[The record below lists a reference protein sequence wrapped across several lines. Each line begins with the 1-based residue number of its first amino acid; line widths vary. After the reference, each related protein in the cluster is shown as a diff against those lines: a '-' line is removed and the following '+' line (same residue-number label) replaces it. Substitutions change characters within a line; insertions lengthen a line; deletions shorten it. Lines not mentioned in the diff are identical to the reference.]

1 MAEVFHSLMMHR
13 KDSPMIALGKTQS
26 LKIAREKDFGVFLED
41 GEGTSV
47 LLPKKQVPNGKTIGD
62 EISVFIYKDS
72 RDRLIATTRKPLMEV
87 GDIAKVTVQDVTKIG
102 AFVDIGLERD
112 VLLPYHEMRYEVKKG
127 DTVEVYLYE
136 DHSNRL
142 AATMYTKKHE
152 DATVIKND
160 EIKTYHYEQNAD
172 EVLTILKEKFGG
184 HVPYTDKTVQPDEIQ
199 RDFGMS
205 KAAFK
210 RSVGKL
216 LKEGKIKITKTSI
229 FCLY

>member
-1 MAEVFHSLMMHR
+1 
-13 KDSPMIALGKTQS
+13 MIELGKIQT
-26 LKIAREKDFGVFLED
+26 LKIAREKDFGVYLED
-41 GEGTSV
+41 SEGGSV
-47 LLPKKQVPNGKTIGD
+47 LLPKKQVPNGKNIGD
-62 EISVFIYKDS
+62 EIEVFVYKDS
-72 RDRLIATTRKPLMEV
+72 RDRLIATTKKPLISV
-87 GDIAKVTVQDVTKIG
+87 GEIAKVTVKDVTNIG

-112 VLLPYHEMRYEVKKG
+112 VLLPYHEMRYDIKKG
-127 DTVEVYLYE
+127 DSIEVYLYV
-136 DHSNRL
+136 DHSQRL
-142 AATMYTKKHE
+142 AATMYTRKHE

-160 EIKTYHYEQNAD
+160 KIKTYFYEQNAD
-172 EVLTILKEKFGG
+172 DVLTILKEKFDG

-210 RSVGKL
+210 RAVGKL

>member
-1 MAEVFHSLMMHR
+1 M
-13 KDSPMIALGKTQS
+13 KGNITMIELGKIQT
-26 LKIAREKDFGVFLED
+26 LKITREKDFGVYLED
-41 GEGTSV
+41 SEGASV
-47 LLPKKQVPNGKTIGD
+47 LLPKKQVPNGKNIGD

-72 RDRLIATTRKPLMEV
+72 RDRLIATTKKPLMVV
-87 GDIAKVTVQDVTKIG
+87 GDIAKVMVKDVTTIG
-102 AFVDIGLERD
+102 AFIDIGLERD

-127 DTVEVYLYE
+127 DTVEVYLYV
-136 DHSNRL
+136 DHSSRL

-152 DATVIKND
+152 EATVIKND
-160 EIKTYHYEQNAD
+160 EIKTYFYEQNAD
-172 EVLTILKEKFGG
+172 EVLAILKEKFGG

-210 RSVGKL
+210 RAVGKL

>member
-1 MAEVFHSLMMHR
+1 
-13 KDSPMIALGKTQS
+13 MIELGKIQT
-26 LKIAREKDFGVFLED
+26 LKIAREKDFGVYLED
-41 GEGTSV
+41 LDGGSV
-47 LLPKKQVPNGKTIGD
+47 LLPRKQVPNGKNIGD
-62 EISVFIYKDS
+62 EIEVFVYKDS
-72 RDRLIATTRKPLMEV
+72 RDRLIATTKKPLISV
-87 GDIAKVTVQDVTKIG
+87 GEIAKVTVKDVTNIG

-112 VLLPYHEMRYEVKKG
+112 VLLPYHEMRYDIKKG
-127 DTVEVYLYE
+127 DSIDVYLYV
-136 DHSNRL
+136 DHSQRL
-142 AATMYTKKHE
+142 AATMYTRKHE

-160 EIKTYHYEQNAD
+160 KIKTYFYEQNAD
-172 EVLTILKEKFGG
+172 DVLTILKEKFDG

-210 RSVGKL
+210 RAVGKL

>member
-1 MAEVFHSLMMHR
+1 
-13 KDSPMIALGKTQS
+13 MIELGKIQT
-26 LKIAREKDFGVFLED
+26 LKIAREKDFGVYLED
-41 GEGTSV
+41 SEGGSV
-47 LLPKKQVPNGKTIGD
+47 LLPKKQVPNGKNIGD
-62 EISVFIYKDS
+62 EIEVFVYKDS
-72 RDRLIATTRKPLMEV
+72 RDRLIATTKKPLISV
-87 GDIAKVTVQDVTKIG
+87 GEIAKVIVKDVTNIG

-112 VLLPYHEMRYEVKKG
+112 VLLPYHEMRYEIKKG
-127 DTVEVYLYE
+127 DTIEVYLYV
-136 DHSNRL
+136 DHSQRL
-142 AATMYTKKHE
+142 AATMYTRKHE

-160 EIKTYHYEQNAD
+160 KIKTYFYEQNAD
-172 EVLTILKEKFGG
+172 DVLTILKEKFDG

-210 RSVGKL
+210 RAVGKL

>member
-1 MAEVFHSLMMHR
+1 
-13 KDSPMIALGKTQS
+13 MIELGKLQT
-26 LKIAREKDFGVFLED
+26 LKISREKDFGVYLED
-41 GEGTSV
+41 SEGASV
-47 LLPKKQVPNGKTIGD
+47 LLPKKQVPNGKNIGD
-62 EISVFIYKDS
+62 EIEVFIYKDS
-72 RDRLIATTRKPLMEV
+72 RDRLIATTKKPLISV
-87 GDIAKVTVQDVTKIG
+87 GEIAKVLVKDVTNIG

-112 VLLPYHEMRYEVKKG
+112 VLLPYHEMRYEIKKG
-127 DTVEVYLYE
+127 DTIEVYLYV
-136 DHSNRL
+136 DHSQRL

-160 EIKTYHYEQNAD
+160 KIKTYFYEQNAD
-172 EVLTILKEKFGG
+172 DVLAILKEKFDG

-210 RSVGKL
+210 RAVGKL
-216 LKEGKIKITKTSI
+216 LKEEKIKITKTSI

>member
-1 MAEVFHSLMMHR
+1 
-13 KDSPMIALGKTQS
+13 MIELGKIQT
-26 LKIAREKDFGVFLED
+26 LKIAREKDFGVYLED
-41 GEGTSV
+41 SDGGSV
-47 LLPKKQVPNGKTIGD
+47 LLPRKQVPNGKNIGD
-62 EISVFIYKDS
+62 DIEVFVYKDS
-72 RDRLIATTRKPLMEV
+72 RDRLIATTKKPLISV
-87 GDIAKVTVQDVTKIG
+87 GEIAKVTVKDVTNIG

-112 VLLPYHEMRYEVKKG
+112 VLLPYHEMRYDIKKG
-127 DTVEVYLYE
+127 DSIDVYLYV
-136 DHSNRL
+136 DHSQRL
-142 AATMYTKKHE
+142 AATMYTRKHE

-160 EIKTYHYEQNAD
+160 KIKTYFYEQNAD
-172 EVLTILKEKFGG
+172 DVLTILKEKFDG

-210 RSVGKL
+210 RAVGKL

>member
-1 MAEVFHSLMMHR
+1 
-13 KDSPMIALGKTQS
+13 MIELGKMQT
-26 LKIAREKDFGVFLED
+26 LKIAREKDFGVYLED
-41 GEGTSV
+41 NEGASV

-62 EISVFIYKDS
+62 ELSVFVYKDS
-72 RDRLIATTRKPLMEV
+72 RDRLIATTQKPLVTV
-87 GDIAKVTVQDVTKIG
+87 GEIAKVMVKDVTKIG

-127 DTVEVYLYE
+127 DSVEVYLYV
-136 DHSNRL
+136 DHSQRL
-142 AATMYTKKHE
+142 AATMYTKKHT

-160 EIKTYHYEQNAD
+160 EIKSYFYEQNAD
-172 EVLTILKEKFGG
+172 EVLKILTEKFGG

>member
-1 MAEVFHSLMMHR
+1 
-13 KDSPMIALGKTQS
+13 MIELGKIQT
-26 LKIAREKDFGVFLED
+26 LKIAREKDFGVYLQDE
-41 GEGTSV
+41 EGASV
-47 LLPKKQVPNGKTIGD
+47 LLPKKQVPNGKSTGD
-62 EISVFIYKDS
+62 EIEVFVYKDS
-72 RDRLIATTRKPLMEV
+72 RDRLIATTKKPLMSV
-87 GDIAKVTVQDVTKIG
+87 GEIAKVMVKDVTNIG

-112 VLLPYHEMRYEVKKG
+112 VLLPYHEMRYDIKKG
-127 DTVEVYLYE
+127 DTIEVYLYV
-136 DHSNRL
+136 DHSQRL
-142 AATMYTKKHE
+142 AATMYTRKHE

-160 EIKTYHYEQNAD
+160 KIKTYFYEQNAD
-172 EVLTILKEKFGG
+172 DVLAILKEKFDG

-210 RSVGKL
+210 RAVGKL

>member
-1 MAEVFHSLMMHR
+1 
-13 KDSPMIALGKTQS
+13 MIELGKIQT

-41 GEGTSV
+41 SEGASV

-62 EISVFIYKDS
+62 EIEAFIYKDS
-72 RDRLIATTRKPLMEV
+72 SDRLIATTKKPLMSV
-87 GDIAKVTVQDVTKIG
+87 GEIAKVMVKDVTNIG

-112 VLLPYHEMRYEVKKG
+112 VLLPYHEMRYDIKKG
-127 DTVEVYLYE
+127 DSVEVYLYV
-136 DHSNRL
+136 DHSQRL

-152 DATVIKND
+152 DASVIKND
-160 EIKTYHYEQNAD
+160 KIKSYFYEQNAD
-172 EVLTILKEKFGG
+172 AVLTILKEKFDG

-210 RSVGKL
+210 RAVGKL

>member
-1 MAEVFHSLMMHR
+1 M
-13 KDSPMIALGKTQS
+13 KGNITMIELGKFQT
-26 LKIAREKDFGVFLED
+26 LKITREKDFGVYLED
-41 GEGTSV
+41 EEGASV

-62 EISVFIYKDS
+62 ELSVFIYKDS
-72 RDRLIATTRKPLMEV
+72 RDRLIATTKKPLMVV
-87 GDIAKVTVQDVTKIG
+87 GEIAKVMVKDVTKIG

-127 DTVEVYLYE
+127 DTVEVYLYV

-142 AATMYTKKHE
+142 AVTMYTKKHE
-152 DATVIKND
+152 DAQVIKND
-160 EIKTYHYEQNAD
+160 EIKTYFYEQNAD
-172 EVLTILKEKFGG
+172 DVLAILKEKFGG

-210 RSVGKL
+210 RAVGKL
-216 LKEGKIKITKTSI
+216 LKDGKIKITKTSI

>member
-1 MAEVFHSLMMHR
+1 
-13 KDSPMIALGKTQS
+13 MIELGKIQT

-41 GEGTSV
+41 SEGASV

-62 EISVFIYKDS
+62 EIEVFVYKDS
-72 RDRLIATTRKPLMEV
+72 SDRLIATSKKPLMSV
-87 GDIAKVTVQDVTKIG
+87 GEIAKVMVKDVTNIG

-112 VLLPYHEMRYEVKKG
+112 VLLPYHEMRYEIKKG
-127 DTVEVYLYE
+127 DSIDVYLYV
-136 DHSNRL
+136 DHSQRL

-152 DATVIKND
+152 DASVIKND
-160 EIKTYHYEQNAD
+160 KIKTYFYEQNAD
-172 EVLTILKEKFGG
+172 EVLTILKEKFDG

-210 RSVGKL
+210 RAVGKL

>member
-1 MAEVFHSLMMHR
+1 
-13 KDSPMIALGKTQS
+13 MIELGKIQT
-26 LKIAREKDFGVFLED
+26 LKISREKDFGVYLED
-41 GEGTSV
+41 SEGASV
-47 LLPKKQVPNGKTIGD
+47 LLPKKQVPNGKKIGD
-62 EISVFIYKDS
+62 EIEVFIYKDS
-72 RDRLIATTRKPLMEV
+72 RDRLIATTKKPLISV
-87 GDIAKVTVQDVTKIG
+87 GEIAKVLVKDVTNIG

-112 VLLPYHEMRYEVKKG
+112 VLLPYHEMRYEIKKG
-127 DTVEVYLYE
+127 DTIEVYLYV
-136 DHSNRL
+136 DHSQRL

-160 EIKTYHYEQNAD
+160 KIKTYFYEQNAD
-172 EVLTILKEKFGG
+172 DVLAILKEKFDG

-210 RSVGKL
+210 RAVGKL
-216 LKEGKIKITKTSI
+216 LKEEKIKITKTSI

>member
-1 MAEVFHSLMMHR
+1 
-13 KDSPMIALGKTQS
+13 MIELGKIQT
-26 LKIAREKDFGVFLED
+26 LKIAREKDFGVYLADE
-41 GEGTSV
+41 EGASV
-47 LLPKKQVPNGKTIGD
+47 LLPKKQVPNGKNIGD
-62 EISVFIYKDS
+62 DIEVFVYKDS
-72 RDRLIATTRKPLMEV
+72 RDRLIATTKKPLISV
-87 GDIAKVTVQDVTKIG
+87 GEIAKVLVKDVTNIG

-112 VLLPYHEMRYEVKKG
+112 VLLPYHEMRYELKKG
-127 DTVEVYLYE
+127 DTIEVYLYV
-136 DHSNRL
+136 DHSQRL

-160 EIKTYHYEQNAD
+160 KIKTYFYEQNAD
-172 EVLTILKEKFGG
+172 EVLTILKEKFDG

-210 RSVGKL
+210 RAVGKL

>member
-1 MAEVFHSLMMHR
+1 
-13 KDSPMIALGKTQS
+13 MIELGKIQT
-26 LKIAREKDFGVFLED
+26 LKIAREKDFGVYLED
-41 GEGTSV
+41 SEGGSV
-47 LLPKKQVPNGKTIGD
+47 LLPKKQVPNGKNIGD
-62 EISVFIYKDS
+62 EIEVFIYKDS
-72 RDRLIATTRKPLMEV
+72 RDRLIATTKKPLISV
-87 GDIAKVTVQDVTKIG
+87 GEIAKVTVKDVTNIG

-112 VLLPYHEMRYEVKKG
+112 VLLPYHEMRYDIKKG
-127 DTVEVYLYE
+127 DSIEVYLYV
-136 DHSNRL
+136 DHSQRL
-142 AATMYTKKHE
+142 AATMYTRKHE

-160 EIKTYHYEQNAD
+160 KIKTYFYEQNAD
-172 EVLTILKEKFGG
+172 DVLTILKEKFDG

-210 RSVGKL
+210 RAVGKL

>member
-1 MAEVFHSLMMHR
+1 
-13 KDSPMIALGKTQS
+13 MIELGKIQT
-26 LKIAREKDFGVFLED
+26 LKIAREKDFGVYLED
-41 GEGTSV
+41 SEGGSV
-47 LLPKKQVPNGKTIGD
+47 LLPKKQVPNGKNIGD
-62 EISVFIYKDS
+62 EIEVFVYKDS
-72 RDRLIATTRKPLMEV
+72 RDRLIATTKKPLISV
-87 GDIAKVTVQDVTKIG
+87 GEIAKVTVKDVTNIG

-112 VLLPYHEMRYEVKKG
+112 VLLPYHEMRYEIKKG
-127 DTVEVYLYE
+127 DTIEVYLYV
-136 DHSNRL
+136 DHSQRL
-142 AATMYTKKHE
+142 AATMYTRKHE

-160 EIKTYHYEQNAD
+160 KIKTYFYEQNAD
-172 EVLTILKEKFGG
+172 DVLTILKEKFDG

-210 RSVGKL
+210 RAVGKL

>member
-1 MAEVFHSLMMHR
+1 
-13 KDSPMIALGKTQS
+13 MIELGKIQT
-26 LKIAREKDFGVFLED
+26 LKIAREKEFGVYLED
-41 GEGTSV
+41 GTGASV
-47 LLPKKQVPNGKTIGD
+47 LLPKRQVPNGKSVGD
-62 EISVFIYKDS
+62 ELTVFVYKDS
-72 RDRLIATTRKPLMEV
+72 RDRLIATTKKPLMSV
-87 GDIAKVTVQDVTKIG
+87 GEISKVVVKDVTNIG

-112 VLLPYHEMRYEVKKG
+112 VLLPYHEMRYEIKKG
-127 DTVEVYLYE
+127 DTVEVYLYV
-136 DHSNRL
+136 DHSQRL
-142 AATMYTKKHE
+142 AATMFTKKHE

-160 EIKTYHYEQNAD
+160 EIKTYFYEQNAD
-172 EVLTILKEKFGG
+172 EVLKILKEKFDG

-210 RSVGKL
+210 RAVGKL

>member
-1 MAEVFHSLMMHR
+1 
-13 KDSPMIALGKTQS
+13 MIELGKIQT
-26 LKIAREKDFGVFLED
+26 LKIAREKDFGVYLED
-41 GEGTSV
+41 SDGGSV
-47 LLPKKQVPNGKTIGD
+47 LLPRKQVPNGKNIGD
-62 EISVFIYKDS
+62 EIEVFVYKDS
-72 RDRLIATTRKPLMEV
+72 RDRLIATTKKPLISV
-87 GDIAKVTVQDVTKIG
+87 GEIAKVTVKDVTNIG

-112 VLLPYHEMRYEVKKG
+112 VLLPYHEMRYDIKKG
-127 DTVEVYLYE
+127 DSIDVYLYV
-136 DHSNRL
+136 DHSQRL
-142 AATMYTKKHE
+142 AATMYTRKHE

-160 EIKTYHYEQNAD
+160 KIKTYFYEQNAD
-172 EVLTILKEKFGG
+172 DVLTILKEKFDG

-210 RSVGKL
+210 RAVGKL

>member
-1 MAEVFHSLMMHR
+1 
-13 KDSPMIALGKTQS
+13 MIELGKIQT
-26 LKIAREKDFGVFLED
+26 LKISREKDFGVYLED
-41 GEGTSV
+41 SEGASV
-47 LLPKKQVPNGKTIGD
+47 LLPKKQVPNGKNIGD
-62 EISVFIYKDS
+62 EIEVFIYKDS
-72 RDRLIATTRKPLMEV
+72 RDRLIATTKKPLISV
-87 GDIAKVTVQDVTKIG
+87 GEIAKVLVKDVTNIG

-112 VLLPYHEMRYEVKKG
+112 VLLPYHEMRYEIKKG
-127 DTVEVYLYE
+127 DTIEVYLYV
-136 DHSNRL
+136 DHSQRL

-160 EIKTYHYEQNAD
+160 KIKTYFYEQNAD
-172 EVLTILKEKFGG
+172 DVLAILKEKFDG

-210 RSVGKL
+210 RAVGKL
-216 LKEGKIKITKTSI
+216 LKEEKIKITKTSI